1 MVAESARDEKA
12 AESAGDEK
20 AAGVVDITS
29 IDIYPL
35 LSFFLSLLNE
45 QAWQYMGLRVRP
57 ATQKIEK
64 DLSRARIAID
74 CIVFLIDKLEPQ
86 LSDKEKTK
94 MRALVTDLQ
103 VNFVRQHG

>member
-1 MVAESARDEKA
+1 MES
-12 AESAGDEK
+12 ESSGDEK
-20 AAGVVDITS
+20 AAGAVDITS

-35 LSFFLSLLNE
+35 LGFFISLLNE

-64 DLSRARIAID
+64 DVSRARIAID
-74 CIVFLIDKLEPQ
+74 CIAFLIDKLEPQ

-94 MRALVTDLQ
+94 MRALLANLQ
-103 VNFVRQHG
+103 INFVHQQG